1 MIGAAAAIEGPM
13 NAVKA
18 FREEVSYQNWHR
30 IKMKV
35 LTIMRVGG
43 VLRRAEK
50 GHNDNAN
57 DAPPK
62 LKRSGSSFA
71 QFREASAQFRGDAK
85 ATLNEAKN
93 TLKSRLARWTKKIQ
107 GESCIHTNQNTDA
120 NKFTIIVCI
129 ISSGGSAG
137 IPPSFTYRQCL
148 LTFIGVMITHT
159 ILSRINQLI
168 KTESDGE
175 LSLILAPL
183 GKM

>member
-13 NAVKA
+13 NAAKA

-30 IKMKV
+30 MKMKV
-35 LTIMRVGG
+35 LTVIHFGG
-43 VLRRAEK
+43 TLRRAEK

-71 QFREASAQFRGDAK
+71 QFREASAQFRSDAK

-107 GESCIHTNQNTDA
+107 GKSCIHT
-120 NKFTIIVCI
+120 K
-129 ISSGGSAG
+129 
-137 IPPSFTYRQCL
+137 
-148 LTFIGVMITHT
+148 
-159 ILSRINQLI
+159 
-168 KTESDGE
+168 
-175 LSLILAPL
+175 
-183 GKM
+183 